1 MDDSLD
7 RYRTWTAAAQEK
19 ALARLRE
26 LQNEA
31 WRPFYCPDPGCS
43 GKQHGE
49 WAWSHARPDQR
60 PPTDP
65 DWLVWLLLSGR
76 GSGKTR
82 SGVEWCHR
90 MVEVVP
96 RLALVAPT
104 SGDARDVMLEG
115 ESGLLR
121 IAPPGKRP
129 NYEPSKRR
137 LTWPN
142 GAVATVFSAEEPD
155 RLRGPEHYAAWLD
168 EACFYALVQDVWDN
182 LMFGLRLGRTPRVVV
197 TTTPK
202 PRPWLKDLMADPRTR
217 LSRASTYDNIHN
229 LSPVFAERIIAKY
242 EGTRLGRQELHA
254 ELLTDVEGALWTWDL
269 VEQARVV
276 APPDDL
282 ERIIVAVDPAGTSKR
297 NSDETGIVVAGIRGG
312 VTYILAD
319 KSGKYTPH
327 GWAVT
332 VRNLYEDYSA
342 DAVVA
347 ETNFGADMVESTLRT
362 SGVDARIMK
371 VTARRS
377 KAVRA
382 EPVLGLYEQGKVKH
396 CGAFPELEEQ
406 MTEWVPFSGD
416 SPDRLDAM
424 VYAVTSLSGRS
435 RVGSISSP
443 LRLVGRG

>member
-1 MDDSLD
+1 
-7 RYRTWTAAAQEK
+7 
-19 ALARLRE
+19 
-26 LQNEA
+26 
-31 WRPFYCPDPGCS
+31 
-43 GKQHGE
+43 
-49 WAWSHARPDQR
+49 
-60 PPTDP
+60 
-65 DWLVWLLLSGR
+65 
-76 GSGKTR
+76 
-82 SGVEWCHR
+82 
-90 MVEVVP
+90 
-96 RLALVAPT
+96 
-104 SGDARDVMLEG
+104 
-115 ESGLLR
+115 
-121 IAPPGKRP
+121 
-129 NYEPSKRR
+129 
-137 LTWPN
+137 
-142 GAVATVFSAEEPD
+142 
-155 RLRGPEHYAAWLD
+155 
-168 EACFYALVQDVWDN
+168 
-182 LMFGLRLGRTPRVVV
+182 
-197 TTTPK
+197 
-202 PRPWLKDLMADPRTR
+202 
-217 LSRASTYDNIHN
+217 
-229 LSPVFAERIIAKY
+229 
-242 EGTRLGRQELHA
+242 
-254 ELLTDVEGALWTWDL
+254 
-269 VEQARVV
+269 VEQSRVV

-282 ERIIVAVDPAGTSKR
+282 ERIVVAVDPAGTSKR

-347 ETNFGADMVESTLRT
+347 ETNFGADMVENTLRT
-362 SGVDARIMK
+362 SGVDARILK

-424 VYAVTSLSGRS
+424 VYAVTSLTGRS